1 MLNEVI
7 FIIALALLNG
17 VFSGAEIA
25 VLNVRRTRLHELQEE
40 GKSGIADLLSIRDHP
55 ERFFATVQIVITLVG
70 VLAGVYAGA
79 SIAEQIIPVFSAV
92 PLLQPIADKL
102 AFGLVTVM
110 VVTLQIV
117 LGELVPK
124 SLALRYSEFYALLI
138 SRPLRFMA
146 WISRPVVWF
155 FTTLSNL
162 MLRPFGD
169 QTTFTEGRL
178 SRAELLQYVDEAA
191 TAGNL
196 DPSAGEIVT
205 RAVDF
210 DNLDASSL
218 MVPRPDVQTLPKTAT
233 LADIARLAR
242 EGHHARVP
250 IHDGDLDNVVGFVN
264 LRDVLAGH
272 HGSDAEFKVDRYL
285 HPIPFVPETMLAPRV
300 LRELQRQ
307 RSHLAMVVDETGMVR
322 GLVTMED
329 LLEELVGEIYSENDK
344 PEEIIRRQP
353 DGSALVL
360 GRAAVHEVARALDLE
375 LPEGD
380 TFSTMAGLAIDLAGR
395 IPEPGTV
402 LQAGDGISLEIVEA
416 TPRRVRLLR
425 LRKVHVP
432 ERSAGE
438 E

>member
-1 MLNEVI
+1 MLNELL
-7 FIIALALLNG
+7 FIVALALLNG

-25 VLNVRRTRLHELQEE
+25 VLNIRRTRLHEMQEDE
-40 GKSGIADLLSIRDHP
+40 VRGVGDLLSIRADP
-55 ERFFATVQIVITLVG
+55 ERFFATVQIVITAVG

-79 SIAEQIIPVFSAV
+79 SVAEALAPVFQSLPVVGIWAT
-92 PLLQPIADKL
+92 QIAF
-102 AFGLVTVM
+102 ALVTM
-110 VVTLQIV
+110 LVVTLQIV

-124 SLALRYSEFYALLI
+124 SLALRYSEFYALLV
-138 SRPLRFMA
+138 SRPLRVMA
-146 WISRPVVWF
+146 WLARPLVWF
-155 FTTLSNL
+155 FTKLSNL
-162 MLRPFGD
+162 VLRPFGD
-169 QTTFTEGRL
+169 RTTFAEGRL

-218 MVPRPDVQTLPKTAT
+218 MVPRPDVQALPKSAT
-233 LADIARLAR
+233 LDDIARTAR
-242 EGHHARVP
+242 EGNHSRVP
-250 IHDGDLDNVVGFVN
+250 IYDGELDNVVGFIN
-264 LRDVLAGH
+264 IRDVLAAQ
-272 HGSDAEFKVDRYL
+272 HGSNDFKLDRFL
-285 HPIPFVPETMLAPRV
+285 HTMPYVPETMPAPRV

-344 PEEIIRRQP
+344 VEEIIRRQP

-360 GRAAVHEVARALDLE
+360 GRAPVHEVARAMDIE
-375 LPEGD
+375 LPEGE
-380 TFSTMAGLAIDLAGR
+380 TFSTMAGLAIHLAGR
-395 IPEPGTV
+395 IPESGTV
-402 LQAGDGISLEIVEA
+402 LHAEDGVVLEIVEA

-425 LRKVHVP
+425 LRRVP
-432 ERSAGE
+432 VPDRVEGE